1 MRLLPYSIILH
12 SLGIL
17 EDKTDPE
24 TGATF
29 KAFSTGSGFSRK
41 WVRVGKQMEE
51 TTKLLVKNAVLAK
64 SVTDFVDNLLTGEY
78 KLNSKKAVLRTAIEN
93 AVCNTILPLCGN
105 NDIDPLF
112 VEYRTAAEKL
122 FADRLADK

>member
-1 MRLLPYSIILH
+1 
-12 SLGIL
+12 
-17 EDKTDPE
+17 
-24 TGATF
+24 
-29 KAFSTGSGFSRK
+29 
-41 WVRVGKQMEE
+41 MEE